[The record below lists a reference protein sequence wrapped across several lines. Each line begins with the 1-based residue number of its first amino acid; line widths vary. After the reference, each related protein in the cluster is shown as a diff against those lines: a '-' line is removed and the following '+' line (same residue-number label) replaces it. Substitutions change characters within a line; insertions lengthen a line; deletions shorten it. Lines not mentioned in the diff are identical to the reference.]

1 MERLLT
7 PLAFAVLPVA
17 ALAVVHLAVGGRPP
31 ARRRHAHLLVGGALL
46 GVFGGF
52 FGLILVGELLSDP
65 GPARALAIL
74 TPWGVAIAALAVL
87 AAVAPRA
94 AIGVVAPAATVPI
107 GLAAWEAV
115 APAAVV
121 AWQAVAGPIDLA
133 LVYVLAGAAA
143 VAARRVPRAA
153 GWTVVVLAGVPMA
166 LRLAT
171 PAGAP
176 AGQAV
181 IASLSTPALVAGVAF
196 LLAAR
201 ASATGQSPSSSG
213 PAPAVGR
220 TG

>member
-31 ARRRHAHLLVGGALL
+31 ARRRHAHLLVGWTLL

-52 FGLILVGELLSDP
+52 FGVILVGELLSDP

-94 AIGVVAPAATVPI
+94 AIGVVAPTAAGPI

-115 APAAVV
+115 APAAVE
-121 AWQAVAGPIDLA
+121 AWQAVAGPIDLV

-171 PAGAP
+171 PAG
-176 AGQAV
+176 QAV

-201 ASATGQSPSSSG
+201 ASTGDQSASSSG

>member
-7 PLAFAVLPVA
+7 PLAFAAIPVA
-17 ALAVVHLAVGGRPP
+17 ALAVAHLAVRGRPAP
-31 ARRRHAHLLVGGALL
+31 LRRRTHLLVGWGLL
-46 GVFGGF
+46 GLFGGF
-52 FGLILVGELLSDP
+52 FVLIVVGELLSDP
-65 GPARALAIL
+65 GPARAVPLL
-74 TPWGVAIAALAVL
+74 TPWGLAIAALAVL

-107 GLAAWEAV
+107 GLAVWEAV
-115 APAAVV
+115 APDAVAAWL
-121 AWQAVAGPIDLA
+121 AFAGPIELV

-143 VAARRVPRAA
+143 VAGRRVPRAA
-153 GWTVVVLAGVPMA
+153 GRTVVLLAGVPMA

-171 PAGAP
+171 PAGEA

-201 ASATGQSPSSSG
+201 ASAQRQSPASSG